1 MENKLLSQVV
11 NREGTELYLWK
22 AHHAVTGIPQYTGS
36 PQQARPCRTQAL
48 HAPRP
53 SAPGPR
59 PSALGSPPLGSRPLS
74 SWPLSAVCQFLVF
87 SSTSHRQG
95 GGLALSHHSC
105 SRPPCLPVAF
115 HHLAGSR
122 RTWAPALPG
131 TSLSPGQFAALL
143 TAPPHPRDAHWG
155 LSLPS
160 RDLPA
165 SLVQG
170 LGTLASSRRNRAGRA
185 GVPNLVRSSPG
196 LTTRRPS
203 APVLVSVTP
212 WRRASSQRKEKARP
226 LPCGHRLG
234 NCRTLPSPLLTK
246 ADLHS
251 TAKVQELSVNS
262 CAPHRDSR
270 QTPLS
275 TPFAEGTC
283 PGHRA

>member
-1 MENKLLSQVV
+1 MESSPCSDRNTPIHRFPAASPPLQD
-11 NREGTELYLWK
+11 
-22 AHHAVTGIPQYTGS
+22 TG
-36 PQQARPCRTQAL
+36 
-48 HAPRP
+48 APR
-53 SAPGPR
+53 A
-59 PSALGSPPLGSRPLS
+59 PPLGSRP
-74 SWPLSAVCQFLVF
+74 SAL
-87 SSTSHRQG
+87 G
-95 GGLALSHHSC
+95 P
-105 SRPPCLPVAF
+105 RPPAPRLPAPQLLAPFCRVPVPRVLF
-115 HHLAGSR
+115 HLTQAGR
-122 RTWAPALPG
+122 GAGALPSLLLQASLPPRG
-131 TSLSPGQFAALL
+131 LPPPGGEQTYLGASLSPGQFAALL

-234 NCRTLPSPLLTK
+234 NCRTLLSPLLTK